1 MLPKSIGELNEIRE
15 ECYSLV
21 TKRAGLSA
29 GAAAIPVPG
38 ADIGTDVALLL
49 EMIPAINR
57 RFGLSEEQL
66 NEIDSDVRRFIL
78 VTVTSIGSEMIG
90 KLITKEAIV
99 FLLKKAGVRVATKSV
114 AKFIPLLGTAV
125 AASVSYGL
133 MRNVGRSHVDDCY
146 NVARRAILFAEQ
158 KAAEKSAENAASE
171 QAV

>member
-1 MLPKSIGELNEIRE
+1 MLPRSISELNEIRE

-29 GAAAIPVPG
+29 GAAAVPVPG
-38 ADIGTDVALLL
+38 ADIGADVALLL
-49 EMIPAINR
+49 EMIPTINR

-90 KLITKEAIV
+90 KLITKEAII

-114 AKFIPLLGTAV
+114 AKFIPFLGTAV
-125 AASVSYGL
+125 AAGVSYGL
-133 MRNVGRSHVDDCY
+133 MRSVGRSHVDDCY

-158 KAAEKSAENAASE
+158 KAAEKVAENASTE
-171 QAV
+171 QAS